1 MKLAKAYSL
10 SLPQPGTFITVHCA
24 ILVTGKHNQL
34 VNFNKYLNILH
45 NLELYIV
52 LVKIEINK

>member
-1 MKLAKAYSL
+1 MV

-24 ILVTGKHNQL
+24 ILVTGKDNQL
-34 VNFNKYLNILH
+34 VNFSKYLNILH